1 MATNW
6 PAARD
11 LMTAHPITIPHDAP
25 VSRALGLMGSRKV
38 HELPV
43 LRKKN
48 LIGMIT
54 LESIARRTNLSLGTK
69 VEHLMLLPPLITEA
83 TPFPELAERLL
94 AAGLRAAPVVG
105 KRNELV
111 GVVSRTDLV
120 RALPAL
126 SGFTHAKVEEIASPF
141 GVLLQESDAVE
152 TMLAHI
158 RIIEEH
164 PLPVV
169 DRKGRLVGAVGVSD
183 LTRVFWKP
191 RAAGKGDAVRHD
203 ARERHVFEV
212 AIGAIMH
219 SPAVTVPVGTDAA
232 AAARVMTEQKVSS
245 AFVVENGKPT
255 GVVTQGDLIGLSVG
269 AGAAPAAGR
278 KLSGTSDVYV
288 QITGLRGSG
297 DAETLTEIDR
307 VLAQGL
313 RRISRHARPQL
324 LALHIAPHATHR
336 SGDATVQARLHT
348 DHGIYYASDTEWN
361 YFAGIA
367 TLMDELAEQVRR
379 AKDERNQ
386 RRKHG
391 GAAIPVEEDETVGSP
406 ELEEQ
411 LREIDAGP
419 GRRARRG
426 RRR

>member
-1 MATNW
+1 MATIW
-6 PAARD
+6 PSARD
-11 LMTAHPITIPHDAP
+11 LMTARPITIPNDAP
-25 VSRALGLMGSRKV
+25 VSRALGLMGSRGI

-48 LIGMIT
+48 LIGMVT
-54 LESIARRTNLSLGTK
+54 LESIARRTNLSLSTK

-83 TPFPELAERLL
+83 TPYPELAERLL

-126 SGFTHAKVEEIASPF
+126 AGFTHHKVEEIASPI
-141 GVLLQESDAVE
+141 GVLLQESDPVE
-152 TMLAHI
+152 SMLSHV
-158 RIIEEH
+158 RLIEEH
-164 PLPVV
+164 PLPVA

-191 RAAGKGDAVRHD
+191 RGGGKGDAVRHD

-212 AIGAIMH
+212 AIGTIMH
-219 SPAVTVPVGTDAA
+219 SPALTVEAGTDAGT
-232 AAARVMTEQKVSS
+232 AARIMSEAKVSS
-245 AFVVENGKPT
+245 AFVVESGRPI

-278 KLSGTSDVYV
+278 KLSDTSDVYV

-297 DAETLTEIDR
+297 DPETIAEIDR
-307 VLAQGL
+307 VVAQGL

-324 LALHIAPHATHR
+324 LSLHIAPHATHR

-348 DHGIYYASDTEWN
+348 DQGIFYASDTEWN

-367 TLMDELAEQVRR
+367 TLMDELGEQVRR
-379 AKDERNQ
+379 AKDERTE
-386 RRKHG
+386 RRKHTP
-391 GAAIPVEEDETVGSP
+391 ASATVDEDETVGTP
-406 ELEEQ
+406 ELEDK
-411 LREIDAGP
+411 LREVGAAP
-419 GRRARRG
+419 EGRRHN